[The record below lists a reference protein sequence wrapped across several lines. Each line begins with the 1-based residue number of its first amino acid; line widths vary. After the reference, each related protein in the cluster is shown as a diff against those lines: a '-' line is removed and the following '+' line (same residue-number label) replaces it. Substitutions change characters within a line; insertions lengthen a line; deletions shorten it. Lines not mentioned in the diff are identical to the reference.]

1 MTSAREVDSGS
12 EDGDNDLPASA
23 RLGSPKSKSREKAK
37 QAARFELPDERGE
50 SAEGADRV
58 VHEPRGQGHGK
69 APPARETPHA
79 DKSWLS
85 EKPPAARMMKRG
97 VSDVFSNKK
106 VDSEQAQ
113 RAHRHTIF
121 NGKGA
126 NPIMRAKTSGC
137 IEPTSV
143 GFAPTPMRSLNMSAP
158 KADPSARRLV
168 RQATMSIRGG
178 AEAMSMAEVEFDG
191 YDERSTPK
199 GRGGGGPPRSPVGAQ
214 SSQFSQGGTSFNGL
228 KSPTGAQGPFGF
240 PAVQPGSE
248 LPFDMGDGAVGNF
261 GDGGGDGG
269 SGKQPAVPFWAAT
282 LQALDDLSNDPGNLV
297 HDDGSRDFP
306 FGVHMA
312 FGPGD

>member
-12 EDGDNDLPASA
+12 EDGDHVTPASA
-23 RLGSPKSKSREKAK
+23 RLGSPKSKSRGKAK

-50 SAEGADRV
+50 SAEGADRG

-97 VSDVFSNKK
+97 VSDFFSDKK
-106 VDSEQAQ
+106 ADSEQAQ
-113 RAHRHTIF
+113 RHTIF
-121 NGKGA
+121 TGKGA
-126 NPIMRAKTSGC
+126 NPIMRANTSGC

-143 GFAPTPMRSLNMSAP
+143 GFAPTPMRSLNMSSP

-178 AEAMSMAEVEFDG
+178 AEAMTMAEVEFDG

-228 KSPTGAQGPFGF
+228 KSPTGAQGPFGV
-240 PAVQPGSE
+240 PAVQPS
-248 LPFDMGDGAVGNF
+248 DMGDSAVGVGNF
-261 GDGGGDGG
+261 GDGGGNGG

-282 LQALDDLSNDPGNLV
+282 LQALDDLSNDPGNMV
-297 HDDGSRDFP
+297 HGDGSRDFP
-306 FGVHMA
+306 GVHMA
-312 FGPGD
+312 FGTGD